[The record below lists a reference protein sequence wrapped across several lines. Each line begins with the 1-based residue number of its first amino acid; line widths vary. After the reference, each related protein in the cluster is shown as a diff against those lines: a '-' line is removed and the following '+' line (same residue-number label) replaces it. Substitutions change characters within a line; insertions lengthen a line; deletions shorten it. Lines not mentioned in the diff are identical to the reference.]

1 MSWIDPDFPRTATP
15 SDLVGRV
22 LGLNP
27 GMMTGPGTNTYLVGR
42 RDPIL
47 IDTGIGVPEYVP
59 LLEGYLRERGWK
71 APARVILTHRHR
83 DHLGGVKDLRARFP
97 GLPVAKRIFR
107 DEDLP
112 ENIENIGDGDV
123 IEGDGVT
130 LVVIATPGHA
140 SDHLCYYMPEEKAL
154 FTGDVV
160 LSGSTSVIPAGDGD
174 LLDYMRS
181 LGRLQ
186 TLDVRR
192 IYSAHGPV
200 IEDGPGRIAEYI
212 AHRLM
217 RERQILEALGDGL
230 DTIPA
235 MVKRIYADVPEKL
248 HMMAAQSV
256 ESHLKKLAREGRVR
270 ETPER
275 DKPSRWALHAAGA

>member
-1 MSWIDPDFPRTATP
+1 MSWIDPEFPRTATP

-59 LLEGYLRERGWK
+59 LLEGYLRERGWR
-71 APARVILTHRHR
+71 APSRVVLTHRHK
-83 DHLGGVKDLRARFP
+83 DHLGGVKDLQARFP
-97 GLPVAKRIFR
+97 GLPVAKRIHR
-107 DEDLP
+107 DEELP
-112 ENIENIGDGDV
+112 ADIRDIQDGDV
-123 IEGDGVT
+123 IEGDGAT
-130 LVVIATPGHA
+130 LVAVYTPGHA

-174 LLDYMRS
+174 LLDYMSS
-181 LGRLQ
+181 LKRLQ
-186 TLDVRR
+186 GLDVRR

-217 RERQILEALGDGL
+217 REQQIVDALGNGL
-230 DTIPA
+230 TTIPA
-235 MVKRIYADVPEKL
+235 IVKKIYADVPEKL

-256 ESHLKKLAREGRVR
+256 ESHLKKLAREARVR
-270 ETPER
+270 ETPQR
-275 DKPSRWALHAAGA
+275 DAPSQWTLGR

>member
-1 MSWIDPDFPRTATP
+1 LAGSW
-15 SDLVGRV
+15 
-22 LGLNP
+22 
-27 GMMTGPGTNTYLVGR
+27 
-42 RDPIL
+42 DPIL
-47 IDTGIGVPEYVP
+47 IDTGIGVPEYIP
-59 LLEGYLRERGWK
+59 LLEGYLRERGWR
-71 APARVILTHRHR
+71 APSRVILTHRHK
-83 DHLGGVKDLRARFP
+83 DHLGGVKDLRATFP
-97 GLPVAKRIFR
+97 GLPVAKRIHR

-112 ENIENIGDGDV
+112 EGIQNIDDGDV

-130 LVVIATPGHA
+130 LIAVATPGHA

-174 LLDYMRS
+174 LLDYMNS
-181 LGRLQ
+181 LKRLQ
-186 TLDVRR
+186 ALDVRR

-200 IEDGPGRIAEYI
+200 IEDGPERIAEYI

-235 MVKRIYADVPEKL
+235 MVKRIYAEIPEKL

-256 ESHLKKLAREGRVR
+256 ESHLKKLAREHRVR
-270 ETPER
+270 ETVVKEQ
-275 DKPSRWALHAAGA
+275 PSRWTLIG